1 MLLVTKIM
9 AGHQSTYVFLGPGF
23 HRSLDPFL
31 RVDPPIFG
39 HVGQMSQA
47 EVVQMNQKPFGFFL
61 RGLRLVRLE
70 GQHIELG
77 CVNDLPMRLLK
88 EVENKLQKRDKD
100 VVFLDTGG
108 VVLLDGQRLI
118 EALVGNPTRVILKH
132 TALEK

>member
-1 MLLVTKIM
+1 MFLVTKIV
-9 AGHQSTYVFLGPGF
+9 ADHQSTYVFLGPRF
-23 HRSLDPFL
+23 YRSLDTFL

-108 VVLLDGQRLI
+108 VALLDG
-118 EALVGNPTRVILKH
+118 
-132 TALEK
+132 